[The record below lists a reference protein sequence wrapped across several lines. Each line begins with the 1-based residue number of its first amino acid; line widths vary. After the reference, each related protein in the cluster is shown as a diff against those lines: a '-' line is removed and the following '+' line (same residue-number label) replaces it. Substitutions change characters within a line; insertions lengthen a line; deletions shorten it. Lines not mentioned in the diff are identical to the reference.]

1 MELNFIEPLES
12 YCSVPSKNCSFAM
25 AFVPV
30 QPWEEL
36 YSEEDG
42 FEAGTVFPSLDKP
55 FECGGDRK

>member
-1 MELNFIEPLES
+1 
-12 YCSVPSKNCSFAM
+12 M
-25 AFVPV
+25 AFVPI

-36 YSEEDG
+36 YGEEEG